1 MIFPNKIKAT
11 GLLIVGNYK
20 KTEPLLVLMDSSYR
34 VGIDIG
40 GAFTDLVAYDSATK
54 DLRWVKVESTPRELS
69 MGVVDCIK
77 RSGIAQPEMEQII
90 HGQTV
95 VINTIIERKGVNV
108 GLLTTRGHRDVLE
121 IQRANR
127 RDMYNFKYKKP
138 ESIVPRHLRI
148 EVDERIMADGT
159 VLEEISGEQVEEA
172 SKRLVEKGVDAICV
186 SFLNSY
192 VNPENE
198 RKAGEIIR
206 SRHNV
211 PVVLSHEVT
220 REWREYER
228 FSTAALNAYVLPILD
243 RYLSRLQSS
252 LTKDPRKCMAM
263 TSDGGM
269 VSFDF
274 ARRFPIYTV
283 ESGPVAGVIGALGV
297 AEAVGEKDII
307 ALDGGSTTTKASLVE
322 GLNPE
327 VTTEYYVERDRFR
340 PGFPVMVP
348 VVRTVEI
355 GNGGTSIAWI
365 DEVGR
370 VRVGPKAAG
379 ADPGPVCYG
388 KGGDQPTLTDAYVVT
403 GMLNPDY
410 LLGGELPIHRDLAV
424 KAINGVAAELDT
436 SLEEAAEG
444 IIKLANENAAYA
456 IDLVS
461 VQRGYDPRDFTLI
474 AYGGSG
480 PMFAPFIAEELE
492 IGKIVVPV
500 IPPGVFS
507 AWGML
512 NTDVRHNSIHTH
524 ITRLDAPDALETL
537 SRIYKDLEDEVTGMF
552 RSEGGESPTAIERY
566 ADIRYYGQE
575 HTVKVYVPSGAL
587 SAPDLQTILE
597 SFHATHEREYEFK
610 LPGDPAEIVNFHVVG
625 IRRVQKLSLGELPE
639 PSGSQDPLLTD
650 RSVYINGGYEELPV
664 YDRTLLTVG
673 FSLEGPAILEDP
685 TATIIVLTGQKASV
699 DRFGNTVIRSVVR

>member
-1 MIFPNKIKAT
+1 
-11 GLLIVGNYK
+11 
-20 KTEPLLVLMDSSYR
+20 MDFR
-34 VGIDIG
+34 LGIDIG
-40 GAFTDLVAYDSATK
+40 GAFTDLVAYDAATK
-54 DLRWVKVESTPRELS
+54 ELKWVKVESTPRELS
-69 MGVVDCIK
+69 SGVVECIN
-77 RSGIAQPEMEQII
+77 RSGIAQGEMEQII

-108 GLLTTRGHRDVLE
+108 GLLTTKGHRDVLE

-127 RDMYNFKYKKP
+127 RDMYNFKYRKP
-138 ESIVPRHLRI
+138 ESIVPRHLRV
-148 EVDERIMADGT
+148 EVDERTMADGT
-159 VLEEISGEQVEEA
+159 ILKEVNGGEVEA
-172 SKRLVEKGVDAICV
+172 AAKKLVEKGVDAICV
-186 SFLNSY
+186 SYLNSY
-192 VNPENE
+192 VNPGNE
-198 RKAGEIIR
+198 RKTGEIIR
-206 SRHNV
+206 GSHEV

-243 RYLSRLQSS
+243 TYLSKLQD
-252 LTKDPRKCMAM
+252 TITEDPSRCMAM

-322 GLNPE
+322 ELNPE

-340 PGFPVMVP
+340 PGYPVMVP

-370 VRVGPKAAG
+370 VRVGPRAAG
-379 ADPGPVCYG
+379 AYPGPVCYG

-403 GMLNPDY
+403 GMLNPEY

-424 KAINGVAAELDT
+424 KAINGIAKSLGT
-436 SLEEAAEG
+436 GLEEAAEG
-444 IIKLANENAAYA
+444 VIKLANENAAYA

-524 ITRLDAPDALETL
+524 ITRLDAADALETL
-537 SRIYKDLEDEVTGMF
+537 NRIYTDLEEDVREMF
-552 RSEGGESPTAIERY
+552 RSEEGEGPLVIERY

-575 HTVKVYVPSGAL
+575 HTVKVPVPSGAL
-587 SAPDLQTILE
+587 KAGEVLTILD
-597 SFHATHEREYEFK
+597 SFHTTHEREYEFK

-625 IRRVQKLSLGELPE
+625 IKRVQKLSLRELTE
-639 PSGSQDPLLTD
+639 ASGSEDPMLAE
-650 RSVYINGGYEELPV
+650 RNVYMNGGNETLPV
-664 YDRTLLTVG
+664 YDRTLLGVG
-673 FSLEGPAILEDP
+673 FNLKGPAILEDP
-685 TATIIVLTGQKASV
+685 TATIIVLHGQEASV
-699 DRFGNTVIRSVVR
+699 DKFGNTIIKGVTQ

>member
-1 MIFPNKIKAT
+1 MVSMGFN
-11 GLLIVGNYK
+11 
-20 KTEPLLVLMDSSYR
+20 YR

-54 DLRWVKVESTPRELS
+54 DLKWVKVESTPRELS
-69 MGVVDCIK
+69 EGVVDCIR
-77 RSGIAQPEMEQII
+77 RSAIAQPEMEQIV

-95 VINTIIERKGVNV
+95 VINTIIERKGVKV

-127 RDMYNFKYKKP
+127 RDMYNFKYRKP

-148 EVDERIMADGT
+148 EVDERTMADGT
-159 VLEEISGEQVEEA
+159 ILEEVTGKQVEEA
-172 SKRLVEKGVDAICV
+172 SDKLVGKGVDAVCV

-192 VNPENE
+192 VNPDNE
-198 RKAGEIIR
+198 RKAGQIVR
-206 SRHNV
+206 SRHDV
-211 PVVLSHEVT
+211 PVILSHEVT

-228 FSTAALNAYVLPILD
+228 FSTAALNAYILPILD
-243 RYLSRLQSS
+243 RYLSRLQGTIAQDS
-252 LTKDPRKCMAM
+252 RRCMAM

-297 AEAVGEKDII
+297 AEAISEKDII
-307 ALDGGSTTTKASLVE
+307 SLDGGSTTTKASLVE

-348 VVRTVEI
+348 VLRTVEI

-410 LLGGELPIHRDLAV
+410 LLGGELPIQKELAIT
-424 KAINGVAAELDT
+424 AINEIAEKLDT
-436 SLEEAAEG
+436 GLEEAAEG
-444 IIKLANENAAYA
+444 VIKLANENAAYA

-492 IGKIVVPV
+492 IRKIVVPV

-512 NTDVRHNSIHTH
+512 NTDIRHNSIHTH

-537 SRIYKDLEDEVTGMF
+537 IRIYHDLENDVKGMF
-552 RSEGGESPTAIERY
+552 MSEGGEGPTVIERY

-575 HTVKVYVPSGAL
+575 HTVKVSIPPGAL
-587 SAPDLQTILE
+587 QAPDLQRILE

-625 IRRVQKLSLGELPE
+625 VRRVQKLRLGELPE
-639 PSGSQDPLLTD
+639 PSASKDPVLTE
-650 RSVYINGGYEELPV
+650 RRVYIKGGYEKLPV

-673 FSLEGPAILEDP
+673 FSLDGPAILEDP
-685 TATIIVLTGQKASV
+685 TATIIVLHGQRASV
-699 DRFGNTVIRSVVR
+699 DKFGNTVIRSVSE

>member
-1 MIFPNKIKAT
+1 
-11 GLLIVGNYK
+11 
-20 KTEPLLVLMDSSYR
+20 MDFR
-34 VGIDIG
+34 LGIDIG
-40 GAFTDLVAYDSATK
+40 GAFTDLVAYDSVTK
-54 DLRWVKVESTPRELS
+54 DLKWVKVESTPRDLS
-69 MGVVDCIK
+69 EGVVECIK
-77 RSGIAQPEMEQII
+77 RSGIARSEMEQII

-95 VINTIIERKGVNV
+95 AINTIIERKGVNV
-108 GLLTTRGHRDVLE
+108 GLLTTKGHRDVLE

-127 RDMYNFKYKKP
+127 RDMYNFKYRKP

-148 EVDERIMADGT
+148 EVDERTMADGT
-159 VLEEISGEQVEEA
+159 VLKEINGEEVEA
-172 SKRLVEKGVDAICV
+172 AAKRLIEKGVDAICV
-186 SFLNSY
+186 SYLNSY
-192 VNPENE
+192 VNPGNE
-198 RKAGEIIR
+198 RKTGEIIR
-206 SRHNV
+206 SRHEV

-243 RYLSRLQSS
+243 RYLSRLQGTI
-252 LTKDPRKCMAM
+252 TKDPSRCMAM

-297 AEAVGEKDII
+297 AEVVGEKDII

-322 GLNPE
+322 DLNPE

-370 VRVGPKAAG
+370 VRVGPRAAG
-379 ADPGPVCYG
+379 AYPGPVCYG

-410 LLGGELPIHRDLAV
+410 LLGGELPIHRNLAV
-424 KAINGVAAELDT
+424 EAINGVAEKLGT
-436 SLEEAAEG
+436 GLEEAAEG

-512 NTDVRHNSIHTH
+512 NTDVRHNSIHTY
-524 ITRLDAPDALETL
+524 ITRLDAPDALGTL
-537 SRIYKDLEDEVTGMF
+537 GRIYKDLEDDVKDMF
-552 RSEGGESPTAIERY
+552 QSEEGEGPIEIERY
-566 ADIRYYGQE
+566 ADIRYFGQE
-575 HTVKVYVPSGAL
+575 HTVKVPVPPGAL
-587 SAPDLQTILE
+587 KAADVQTILD
-597 SFHATHEREYEFK
+597 SFHAIHEREYEFK
-610 LPGDPAEIVNFHVVG
+610 LPDDPAEIVNFHVVG
-625 IRRVQKLSLGELPE
+625 IKRVQKLSLGELPE
-639 PSGSQDPLLTD
+639 PSGSRDPLLSE
-650 RSVYINGGYEELPV
+650 RSVYINGGYGELPV
-664 YDRTLLTVG
+664 YDRTLLNVG
-673 FSLEGPAILEDP
+673 FSLDGPAILEDP
-685 TATIIVLTGQKASV
+685 TATIIVLHGQKASV
-699 DRFGNTVIRSVVR
+699 DKFGNTVIKGVAR

>member
-1 MIFPNKIKAT
+1 LIF
-11 GLLIVGNYK
+11 
-20 KTEPLLVLMDSSYR
+20 MDFR
-34 VGIDIG
+34 LGIDIG
-40 GAFTDLVAYDSATK
+40 GAFTDLVAYDNATK
-54 DLRWVKVESTPRELS
+54 DLKWVKVESTPRELS
-69 MGVVDCIK
+69 GGVVDCIR
-77 RSGIAQPEMEQII
+77 RSGIAQSEMEQII

-95 VINTIIERKGVNV
+95 AINTIIERKGVYV
-108 GLLTTRGHRDVLE
+108 GLLTTKGHRDVLE

-127 RDMYNFKYKKP
+127 RDMYNFKYRKP

-148 EVDERIMADGT
+148 EVDERTMADGT
-159 VLEEISGEQVEEA
+159 VLKEVNGEEVEAA
-172 SKRLVEKGVDAICV
+172 SKRLIEKGVDAICV
-186 SFLNSY
+186 SYLNSY
-192 VNPENE
+192 VNPGNE
-198 RKAGEIIR
+198 RKTGEIIR
-206 SRHNV
+206 SRHEV

-243 RYLSRLQSS
+243 RYLSRLQG
-252 LTKDPRKCMAM
+252 TVAEDPGRCMAM

-322 GLNPE
+322 DLNPE

-370 VRVGPKAAG
+370 VRVGPRAAG
-379 ADPGPVCYG
+379 AYPGPVCYG

-424 KAINGVAAELDT
+424 KAINGIAEKLDT
-436 SLEEAAEG
+436 GLEEAAEG
-444 IIKLANENAAYA
+444 VIKLANENAAYA

-524 ITRLDAPDALETL
+524 ITRLDAPDALKTL
-537 SRIYKDLEDEVTGMF
+537 GRIYKDLEDDVKDMF
-552 RSEGGESPTAIERY
+552 QSEEGEGPMMIERY

-575 HTVKVYVPSGAL
+575 HTVKVPVPPGAL
-587 SAPDLQTILE
+587 KAADVQTILD
-597 SFHATHEREYEFK
+597 SFHAIHEREYEFK

-625 IRRVQKLSLGELPE
+625 IKRVQKLSLGELPE
-639 PSGSQDPLLTD
+639 PSESKDPLLTE
-650 RSVYINGGYEELPV
+650 RSVYINGGYGELPV
-664 YDRTLLTVG
+664 YDRTLLNVG
-673 FSLEGPAILEDP
+673 FNLEGPAILEDP
-685 TATIIVLTGQKASV
+685 TATIIVLHGQKASV
-699 DRFGNTVIRSVVR
+699 DKFGNTVIKGVAA

>member
-1 MIFPNKIKAT
+1 MST
-11 GLLIVGNYK
+11 VGNYK
-20 KTEPLLVLMDSSYR
+20 KTQTPLIVMDFR
-34 VGIDIG
+34 LGIDIG

-54 DLRWVKVESTPRELS
+54 DLKWVKVESTPWELS
-69 MGVVDCIK
+69 EGVVDCIK
-77 RSGIAQPEMEQII
+77 RSGIAQSEMEQII

-95 VINTIIERKGVNV
+95 AINTIIERKGVDV
-108 GLLTTRGHRDVLE
+108 GLLTTKGHRDVLE

-127 RDMYNFKYKKP
+127 RDMYNFKYRKP
-138 ESIVPRHLRI
+138 ESIVPRHLRV
-148 EVDERIMADGT
+148 EVDERTMADGT
-159 VLEEISGEQVEEA
+159 VLKEISGGEVEA
-172 SKRLVEKGVDAICV
+172 AAKKLVEKGVDAICV
-186 SFLNSY
+186 SYLNSY
-192 VNPENE
+192 VNPGNE
-198 RKAGEIIR
+198 KKTGEIIR
-206 SRHNV
+206 GRHEV
-211 PVVLSHEVT
+211 PVILSHEVT

-243 RYLSRLQSS
+243 RYLSRLQGTV
-252 LTKDPRKCMAM
+252 TKDPGRCMAM

-322 GLNPE
+322 DLNPE

-340 PGFPVMVP
+340 PGYPVMVP

-370 VRVGPKAAG
+370 VRVGPRAAG
-379 ADPGPVCYG
+379 AYPGPVCYG

-403 GMLNPDY
+403 GMLNPEY

-424 KAINGVAAELDT
+424 EAINGVAEKLGT
-436 SLEEAAEG
+436 GLEEAAEG
-444 IIKLANENAAYA
+444 VIKLANENAAYA

-524 ITRLDAPDALETL
+524 ITRLDAADALETL
-537 SRIYKDLEDEVTGMF
+537 SRIYTDLEGDVRKMF
-552 RSEGGESPTAIERY
+552 KSEEGEGPVVMERY

-575 HTVKVYVPSGAL
+575 HTVKVPAPTGAL
-587 SAPDLQTILE
+587 KAADVQTILDG
-597 SFHATHEREYEFK
+597 FHATHEREYEFK

-625 IRRVQKLSLGELPE
+625 IKRVKKLSLGELSESP
-639 PSGSQDPLLTD
+639 GSRDPLLAE
-650 RSVYINGGYEELPV
+650 RSVYINGDHETLPV
-664 YDRTLLTVG
+664 YDRTLLDVG

-685 TATIIVLTGQKASV
+685 TATIIVLHGQEASV
-699 DRFGNTVIRSVVR
+699 DKFGNTVIKGVAR

>member
-1 MIFPNKIKAT
+1 MNSNF
-11 GLLIVGNYK
+11 
-20 KTEPLLVLMDSSYR
+20 R

-40 GAFTDLVAYDSATK
+40 GAFTDLVAYDSTSR
-54 DLRWVKVESTPRELS
+54 DLKWVKVETTPRELS
-69 MGVVDCIK
+69 EGVVDCIK
-77 RSGIAQPEMEQII
+77 RSDITQREMEQII

-108 GLLTTRGHRDVLE
+108 GLITTKGHRDVLE

-138 ESIVPRHLRI
+138 EAIVPRHLRLEI
-148 EVDERIMADGT
+148 DERTMADGT
-159 VLEEISGEQVEEA
+159 ILKELSREQVEEA
-172 SKRLVEKGVDAICV
+172 SKSLVEKGVDAICV

-198 RKAGEIIR
+198 RRAGEIIR
-206 SRHNV
+206 SGYDV

-228 FSTAALNAYVLPILD
+228 FSTATLNAYVLPILD
-243 RYLSRLQSS
+243 RYLNRLQGS
-252 LTKDPRKCMAM
+252 LTEDAHKCMAM

-274 ARRFPIYTV
+274 ARKYPIYTV
-283 ESGPVAGVIGALGV
+283 ESGPVAGVIGAIGV
-297 AEAVGEKDII
+297 AEAIGEKDIM

-327 VTTEYYVERDRFR
+327 VTTEYYVERNRFR
-340 PGFPVMVP
+340 PGFPIMIP

-370 VRVGPKAAG
+370 VRVGPRAAG

-388 KGGDQPTLTDAYVVT
+388 KGGEQPTLTDAYVVT
-403 GMLNPDY
+403 GMLNPEY
-410 LLGGELPIHRDLAV
+410 LLGGELTIHKELAV
-424 KAINGVAAELDT
+424 KAIKGIARELGT
-436 SLEEAAEG
+436 GLEEAAEG

-492 IGKIVVPV
+492 IGKIVIPA

-524 ITRLDAPDALETL
+524 ITRLDAPDILETL
-537 SRIYKDLEDEVTGMF
+537 NRFYSELEEEINEMF
-552 RSEGGESPTAIERY
+552 SSESIERAVVVERY

-575 HTVKVYVPSGAL
+575 HTVKVSIPAGVLNAE
-587 SAPDLQTILE
+587 DVKTILE
-597 SFHATHEREYEFK
+597 SFHDTHEREYEFK
-610 LPGDPAEIVNFHVVG
+610 LPDDAVEIVNFHVVG
-625 IRRVQKLSLGELPE
+625 VKRIQKLELTELPGND
-639 PSGSQDPLLTD
+639 PGSADSLLTD
-650 RSVYINGGYEELPV
+650 RKVYINGRYEEIPV
-664 YDRTLLTVG
+664 YDRTLLGSG
-673 FSLEGPAILEDP
+673 FELTGPAILEDP
-685 TATIIVLTGQKASV
+685 TATIIVLHEQKASV
-699 DRFGNTVIRSVVR
+699 DRFGNIVIRSVRA

>member
-1 MIFPNKIKAT
+1 
-11 GLLIVGNYK
+11 
-20 KTEPLLVLMDSSYR
+20 MDSNYR

-40 GAFTDLVAYDSATK
+40 GAFTDLVAYDSTTR
-54 DLRWVKVESTPRELS
+54 DLKWVKVETTARELS
-69 MGVVDCIK
+69 EGVVDCIK
-77 RSGIAQPEMEQII
+77 RSDIAQREMEQII

-108 GLLTTRGHRDVLE
+108 GLITTKGHRDVLE

-138 ESIVPRHLRI
+138 ESIVPRHLRLEI
-148 EVDERIMADGT
+148 DERTMADGT
-159 VLEEISGEQVEEA
+159 ILTELSREQVEEA
-172 SKRLVEKGVDAICV
+172 SKNLVDKGVDAICV

-198 RKAGEIIR
+198 RRAGEIIR
-206 SRHNV
+206 RGHDV

-228 FSTAALNAYVLPILD
+228 FSTATLNAYVLPILD
-243 RYLSRLQSS
+243 SYLSRLQGS
-252 LTKDPRKCMAM
+252 LTGDARKCMAM

-274 ARRFPIYTV
+274 ARKYPIYTV
-283 ESGPVAGVIGALGV
+283 ESGPVAGVIGAIGV
-297 AEAVGEKDII
+297 AEAIGEKDIM

-340 PGFPVMVP
+340 PGFPIMIP

-370 VRVGPKAAG
+370 VRVGPRAAG
-379 ADPGPVCYG
+379 SDPGPVCYG
-388 KGGDQPTLTDAYVVT
+388 RGGDQPTLTDAYVVT
-403 GMLNPDY
+403 GMLNPEY
-410 LLGGELPIHRDLAV
+410 LLGGELPVHKELAT
-424 KAINGVAAELDT
+424 KAIKGIAGELGT
-436 SLEEAAEG
+436 GLEEAAEG

-492 IGKIVVPV
+492 IGKIVVPA

-512 NTDVRHNSIHTH
+512 NTDVRHNSIHTY
-524 ITRLDAPDALETL
+524 ITRLDAPDIFETL
-537 SRIYKDLEDEVTGMF
+537 NRFYSELEGEVTEMF
-552 RSEGGESPTAIERY
+552 RSEGIEEAVVVERY

-575 HTVKVYVPSGAL
+575 HTVKVSIPSGVL
-587 SAPDLQTILE
+587 NTEDIKTILE
-597 SFHATHEREYEFK
+597 SFHETHEREYEFK
-610 LPGDPAEIVNFHVVG
+610 LPDDAVEIVNFHVVG
-625 IRRVQKLSLGELPE
+625 VKRVQKLELAELPGND
-639 PSGSQDPLLTD
+639 PGSVNPHIAD
-650 RSVYINGGYEELPV
+650 RKVYISGGYEEIPI
-664 YDRTLLTVG
+664 YDRTLLGAG
-673 FSLEGPAILEDP
+673 FDLTGPAILEDP
-685 TATIIVLTGQKASV
+685 TATIIILHEQRASV
-699 DRFGNTVIRSVVR
+699 DRFGNVVIRSVRA

>member
-1 MIFPNKIKAT
+1 MIF
-11 GLLIVGNYK
+11 
-20 KTEPLLVLMDSSYR
+20 MDFR
-34 VGIDIG
+34 LGIDIG
-40 GAFTDLVAYDSATK
+40 GAFTDLVAYDNATK
-54 DLRWVKVESTPRELS
+54 DLKWVKVESTPRELS
-69 MGVVDCIK
+69 GGVVDCIR
-77 RSGIAQPEMEQII
+77 RSGIAQSEMEQII

-95 VINTIIERKGVNV
+95 AINTIIERKGVNV
-108 GLLTTRGHRDVLE
+108 GLITTKGHRDVLE

-127 RDMYNFKYKKP
+127 RDMYNFKYRKP

-148 EVDERIMADGT
+148 EVDERTMADGT
-159 VLEEISGEQVEEA
+159 VLKEVNGEEVEAA
-172 SKRLVEKGVDAICV
+172 SKRLIEKGVDAICV
-186 SFLNSY
+186 SYLNSY
-192 VNPENE
+192 VNPGNE
-198 RKAGEIIR
+198 RKTGEIIR
-206 SRHNV
+206 SRHEV

-243 RYLSRLQSS
+243 RYLSRLQG
-252 LTKDPRKCMAM
+252 TVAEDPGRCMAM

-322 GLNPE
+322 DLNPE

-370 VRVGPKAAG
+370 VRVGPRAAG
-379 ADPGPVCYG
+379 AYPGPVCYG

-424 KAINGVAAELDT
+424 KAINGIAEKLDT
-436 SLEEAAEG
+436 GLEEAAEG
-444 IIKLANENAAYA
+444 VIKLANENAAYA

-524 ITRLDAPDALETL
+524 ITRLDAPDALKTL
-537 SRIYKDLEDEVTGMF
+537 GRIYKDLEDDVKDMF
-552 RSEGGESPTAIERY
+552 QSEEGEGPMMIERY

-575 HTVKVYVPSGAL
+575 HTVKVPVPPGAL
-587 SAPDLQTILE
+587 KAADVQTILD
-597 SFHATHEREYEFK
+597 SFHAIHEREYEFK
-610 LPGDPAEIVNFHVVG
+610 LLGDPAEIVNFHVVG
-625 IRRVQKLSLGELPE
+625 IKRVQKLSLGELPE
-639 PSGSQDPLLTD
+639 PSESKDPLLTE
-650 RSVYINGGYEELPV
+650 RSVYINGGYGELPV
-664 YDRTLLTVG
+664 YDRTLLNVG
-673 FSLEGPAILEDP
+673 FNLEGPAILEDP
-685 TATIIVLTGQKASV
+685 TATIIVLHGQKASV
-699 DRFGNTVIRSVVR
+699 DKFGNTVIKGVAA

>member
-1 MIFPNKIKAT
+1 MISRLRI
-11 GLLIVGNYK
+11 GV
-20 KTEPLLVLMDSSYR
+20 
-34 VGIDIG
+34 DIG
-40 GAFTDLVAYDSATK
+40 GAFTDLVAYDSVTK
-54 DLRWVKVESTPRELS
+54 DLRWVKVESTPSEFS
-69 MGVVDCIK
+69 EGVVDCIK

-138 ESIVPRHLRI
+138 EAIVPRHLRI
-148 EVDERIMADGT
+148 EVDERTMADGT
-159 VLEEISGEQVEEA
+159 VLEGISGEQVEEA

-192 VNPENE
+192 VNPGNE
-198 RKAGEIIR
+198 RKAGEITR
-206 SRHNV
+206 SRHDV

-243 RYLSRLQSS
+243 RYLSRLQGTITQDSC
-252 LTKDPRKCMAM
+252 KCMAM

-283 ESGPVAGVIGALGV
+283 ESGPVAGVIGAIGV

-307 ALDGGSTTTKASLVE
+307 TLDGGSTTTKASLVE

-340 PGFPVMVP
+340 PGFPVMIP

-403 GMLNPDY
+403 GMLNPEY

-424 KAINGVAAELDT
+424 KAINGIAVELDT

-444 IIKLANENAAYA
+444 VIKLANENAAYA

-537 SRIYKDLEDEVTGMF
+537 SRIYTDLEDEVRCMF
-552 RSEGGESPTAIERY
+552 LSEGGEGPMVIERY

-575 HTVKVYVPSGAL
+575 HTVKVLVPSGAL
-587 SAPDLQTILE
+587 AAPDLQTILD

-610 LPGDPAEIVNFHVVG
+610 LPDDPAEIVNFHVVG
-625 IRRVQKLSLGELPE
+625 IRRVQKLRLGELPE
-639 PSGSQDPLLTD
+639 PSGSEDPLLTE
-650 RSVYINGGYEELPV
+650 RSVYIDGGFEELPV

-673 FSLEGPAILEDP
+673 FNLGGPALLEDP
-685 TATIIVLTGQKASV
+685 TATIIVLHGQRASV

>member
-1 MIFPNKIKAT
+1 
-11 GLLIVGNYK
+11 
-20 KTEPLLVLMDSSYR
+20 MDFR
-34 VGIDIG
+34 LGIDIG
-40 GAFTDLVAYDSATK
+40 GAFTDLVAYDAATK
-54 DLRWVKVESTPRELS
+54 ELKWVKVESTPRELS
-69 MGVVDCIK
+69 SGVVECID
-77 RSGIAQPEMEQII
+77 RSGIAQGEMEQII

-108 GLLTTRGHRDVLE
+108 GLLTTKGHRDVLE

-127 RDMYNFKYKKP
+127 RDMYNFKYRKP
-138 ESIVPRHLRI
+138 ESIVPRHLRV
-148 EVDERIMADGT
+148 EVDERTMADGT
-159 VLEEISGEQVEEA
+159 ILKEVNGGEMEA
-172 SKRLVEKGVDAICV
+172 AAKKLVEKGVDAICV
-186 SFLNSY
+186 SYLNSY
-192 VNPENE
+192 VNPGNE
-198 RKAGEIIR
+198 QKTGEIIR
-206 SRHNV
+206 GSHEV

-243 RYLSRLQSS
+243 TYLSKLQD
-252 LTKDPRKCMAM
+252 TITEDPSRCMAM

-322 GLNPE
+322 ELNPE

-340 PGFPVMVP
+340 PGYPVMVP

-370 VRVGPKAAG
+370 VRVGPRAAG
-379 ADPGPVCYG
+379 AYPGPVCYG

-403 GMLNPDY
+403 GMLNPEY

-424 KAINGVAAELDT
+424 KAINGIAKRLGT
-436 SLEEAAEG
+436 GLEEAAEG
-444 IIKLANENAAYA
+444 VIKLANENAAYA

-524 ITRLDAPDALETL
+524 ITRLDVADALETL
-537 SRIYKDLEDEVTGMF
+537 NRIYTDLEEDVREMF
-552 RSEGGESPTAIERY
+552 RSEEGEGPLVIERY

-575 HTVKVYVPSGAL
+575 HTVKVPVPSGAL
-587 SAPDLQTILE
+587 KAGEVLTILD
-597 SFHATHEREYEFK
+597 SFHTTHEREYEFK
-610 LPGDPAEIVNFHVVG
+610 LPSDPAEIVNFHVVG
-625 IRRVQKLSLGELPE
+625 IKRVQKLSLGELTE
-639 PSGSQDPLLTD
+639 ASGSKDPMLAE
-650 RSVYINGGYEELPV
+650 RNVYMNGGNETLPV
-664 YDRTLLTVG
+664 YDRTLLGVG

-685 TATIIVLTGQKASV
+685 TATIIVLHGQEASV
-699 DRFGNTVIRSVVR
+699 DKFGNTIIKGVAQ

>member
-1 MIFPNKIKAT
+1 
-11 GLLIVGNYK
+11 
-20 KTEPLLVLMDSSYR
+20 MDFR
-34 VGIDIG
+34 LGIDIG
-40 GAFTDLVAYDSATK
+40 GAFTDLVAYDAAAK
-54 DLRWVKVESTPRELS
+54 ELKWVKVESTPRELS
-69 MGVVDCIK
+69 SGVVECIK
-77 RSGIAQPEMEQII
+77 RSGIAQGEMEQII

-95 VINTIIERKGVNV
+95 AINTIIERKGVEV
-108 GLLTTRGHRDVLE
+108 GLLTTKGHRDVLE

-127 RDMYNFKYKKP
+127 RDMYNFKYRKP
-138 ESIVPRHLRI
+138 ESIVPRHLRV
-148 EVDERIMADGT
+148 EVDERTMADGT
-159 VLEEISGEQVEEA
+159 VLKRVSGEEVEA
-172 SKRLVEKGVDAICV
+172 AAKKLVDKGVDAICV
-186 SFLNSY
+186 SYLNSY
-192 VNPENE
+192 VNPGNE
-198 RKAGEIIR
+198 RETGEIIR
-206 SRHNV
+206 GNHEV

-243 RYLSRLQSS
+243 TYLSRLQG
-252 LTKDPRKCMAM
+252 TVTGDPGRCMAM

-322 GLNPE
+322 DLNPE

-340 PGFPVMVP
+340 PGYPVMVP

-370 VRVGPKAAG
+370 VRVGPRAVG
-379 ADPGPVCYG
+379 AYPGPVCYG

-403 GMLNPDY
+403 GMLNPEY

-424 KAINGVAAELDT
+424 KAINGIAEKLGT
-436 SLEEAAEG
+436 GLEEAAEG
-444 IIKLANENAAYA
+444 VIKLANENAAYA

-512 NTDVRHNSIHTH
+512 NTDVHHNSIHTH
-524 ITRLDAPDALETL
+524 ITRLDAADAVETL
-537 SRIYKDLEDEVTGMF
+537 NRIYTGLEDDVREMF
-552 RSEGGESPTAIERY
+552 RSEEGEGPLVMERY

-575 HTVKVYVPSGAL
+575 HTVKVPVPSGAL
-587 SAPDLQTILE
+587 KAADVQTILDG
-597 SFHATHEREYEFK
+597 FHAAHEREYEFK

-625 IRRVQKLSLGELPE
+625 IKRVQKLSLGELTEAPG
-639 PSGSQDPLLTD
+639 SGDPLLAE
-650 RSVYINGGYEELPV
+650 RSVYMNGGHETLPV
-664 YDRTLLTVG
+664 YDRTLLGAG

-685 TATIIVLTGQKASV
+685 TATIIVLRGQEASV
-699 DRFGNTVIRSVVR
+699 DRFGNTVIKGVAG